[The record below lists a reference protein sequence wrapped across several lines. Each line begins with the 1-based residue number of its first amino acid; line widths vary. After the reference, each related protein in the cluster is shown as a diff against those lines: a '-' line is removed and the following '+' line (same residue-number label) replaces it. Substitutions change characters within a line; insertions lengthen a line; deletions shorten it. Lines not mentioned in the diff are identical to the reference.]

1 MEEEDVHKNLIILI
15 ESPYIH
21 SLPKVKV
28 VPKSLRHC
36 FFFLVNVECLVKG
49 FKVSRMLYANMILF
63 INIGNYFKQKIIFI
77 MTLSVAHWDT

>member
-1 MEEEDVHKNLIILI
+1 MEMEEEDVHKNLIILI

-36 FFFLVNVECLVKG
+36 FFFFGQC
-49 FKVSRMLYANMILF
+49 RMP
-63 INIGNYFKQKIIFI
+63 G
-77 MTLSVAHWDT
+77 